1 MSGGLSGW
9 SAALKGNSSKHVMRT
24 NEGAAV
30 YLDSIREMV
39 RLNFVDY
46 AFFCS
51 GRRLWILQQ
60 YCLAWR
66 QLRKENFRAI
76 VV

>member
-9 SAALKGNSSKHVMRT
+9 RAALKGNSSKHTTRT

-39 RLNFVDY
+39 RSNFVDY
-46 AFFCS
+46 AFFWF
-51 GRRLWILQQ
+51 RQKTLDLAAILPGLETAQEGK
-60 YCLAWR
+60 L
-66 QLRKENFRAI
+66 
-76 VV
+76 